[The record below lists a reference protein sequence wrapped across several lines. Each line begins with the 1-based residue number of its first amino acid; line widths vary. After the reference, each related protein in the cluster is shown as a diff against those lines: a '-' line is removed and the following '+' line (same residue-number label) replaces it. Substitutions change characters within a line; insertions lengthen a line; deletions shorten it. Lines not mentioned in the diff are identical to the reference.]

1 MINKDSTLEAKLSPR
16 QKTLQI
22 LSNLRLLII
31 LILIVII
38 FSLVNPGYISG
49 NNLYVILMSISVLG
63 LAAIGQT
70 LCLITGGFDISVGA
84 IVLITSV
91 TAAYMIK
98 FLGINIWLAFL
109 IVLIEGAFIGS
120 VNGFIITKM
129 RVNPLITTLAM
140 MTILTGASQIFTRG
154 QTIVVNEEN
163 FRFLGTYR
171 IFGIK
176 FFQIN
181 IIIMVI
187 MFIVFFIILGFTYYG
202 KYIYAI
208 GANKDTA
215 KFTGINVDN
224 MLVSVYMLSGLL
236 SALGGYILASRL
248 GSAQPGIGGFFPLLT
263 VAGAVLGGVSLSGG
277 KGNTMGTLL
286 GLLILQSLNIG
297 LIGLGLETF
306 FQDIASGLVLIL
318 AVFIDI
324 YRKNKTI

>member
-98 FLGINIWLAFL
+98 FLGVNIWLAFL

-140 MTILTGASQIFTRG
+140 MTILTGASQIFTR
-154 QTIVVNEEN
+154 
-163 FRFLGTYR
+163 
-171 IFGIK
+171 
-176 FFQIN
+176 
-181 IIIMVI
+181 
-187 MFIVFFIILGFTYYG
+187 
-202 KYIYAI
+202 
-208 GANKDTA
+208 
-215 KFTGINVDN
+215 
-224 MLVSVYMLSGLL
+224 
-236 SALGGYILASRL
+236 
-248 GSAQPGIGGFFPLLT
+248 
-263 VAGAVLGGVSLSGG
+263 
-277 KGNTMGTLL
+277 
-286 GLLILQSLNIG
+286 
-297 LIGLGLETF
+297 
-306 FQDIASGLVLIL
+306 
-318 AVFIDI
+318 
-324 YRKNKTI
+324 